1 MLAPAQESPKHSG
14 EQPVI
19 LDVRDL
25 HMHFPIRKGV
35 LQRVI
40 GQHKA
45 VDGVSF
51 KIRRGETLGLVG
63 ESGCGKTTVG
73 RTVLAL
79 QQATSGQVLFEG
91 KDVFRQN
98 AADMR
103 RIRRDMQIIFQDPG
117 GSLNPRMRVG
127 RIVGEPLEVHGIAT
141 GDALRERVEE
151 LL

>member
-1 MLAPAQESPKHSG
+1 MHG

-63 ESGCGKTTVG
+63 ESGCGMQSTK
-73 RTVLAL
+73 
-79 QQATSGQVLFEG
+79 AT
-91 KDVFRQN
+91 
-98 AADMR
+98 
-103 RIRRDMQIIFQDPG
+103 
-117 GSLNPRMRVG
+117 NP
-127 RIVGEPLEVHGIAT
+127 
-141 GDALRERVEE
+141 
-151 LL
+151 